1 VNAFD
6 RRRPAVTALPLTE
19 IDRRF
24 ASADGWD
31 RSIRL
36 DHPKRREAMRGVLL
50 WAVGIPIPV
59 IILLY
64 LFHVI

>member
-1 VNAFD
+1 VPLD
-6 RRRPAVTALPLTE
+6 SHRPAVPAIPLTK
-19 IDRRF
+19 IDWRLTT
-24 ASADGWD
+24 ADAWD
-31 RSIRL
+31 PSIRF
-36 DHPKRREAMRGVLL
+36 DHPERKEAMRGVLL

>member
-1 VNAFD
+1 MIPID
-6 RRRPAVTALPLTE
+6 YGRPAVKTIALTE
-19 IDRRF
+19 IDWRF
-24 ASADGWD
+24 TTADAWD
-31 RSIRL
+31 RSIHI
-36 DHPKRREAMRGVLL
+36 DHPTRREAMRGILL